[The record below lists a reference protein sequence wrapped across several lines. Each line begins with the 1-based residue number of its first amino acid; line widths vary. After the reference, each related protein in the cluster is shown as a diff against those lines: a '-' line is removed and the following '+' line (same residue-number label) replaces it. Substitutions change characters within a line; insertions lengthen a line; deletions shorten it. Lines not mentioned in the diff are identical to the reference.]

1 MHGEIMT
8 ANDLYMV
15 AILTIITILTVSLV
29 YFSSRKREDH
39 LKLQA
44 EKRGGEI
51 RKGGLFKWTELVIP
65 FQGVQ
70 VVIHSEPGG
79 KNRPP
84 KTAAQVT
91 LDTPRLPTIR
101 IIRYGL
107 WQKLLVRFGK
117 ERLLSGDD
125 DFDGQWM
132 VEADDPFFVQ
142 KLVTAELK
150 YKLAERSLRSIDIQ
164 IEPQKATISIPSV
177 PSNEAGYDYFI
188 DTVMLILQRVL

>member
-1 MHGEIMT
+1 MT
-8 ANDLYMV
+8 TNDLYLV
-15 AILTIITILTVSLV
+15 VILTIITILTMSFI
-29 YFSSRKREDH
+29 YYSSRKREDH

-51 RKGGLFKWTELVIP
+51 RKGGLFKWTELLIP

-91 LDTPRLPTIR
+91 LDAPRLPTIR
-101 IIRYGL
+101 IMRYGL

-117 ERLLSGDD
+117 ERFLSGDD
-125 DFDGQWM
+125 AFDGQWM
-132 VEADDPFFVQ
+132 IEAEDSFFVQ

-150 YKLAERSLRSIDIQ
+150 YKLAERSLRSIVIR
-164 IEPQKATISIPSV
+164 IEPQKVYISIPSV
-177 PSNEAGYDYFI
+177 PSNEEGYDYFI
-188 DTVMLILQRVL
+188 DTVMLILQRIL